1 MFPGEKDYRAERA
14 ALLATMESLTVDEFE
29 HGKTLCTEWAPRD
42 ILAHLLGIDEAVH
55 EYVKAFGN
63 IRKGNERNVAR
74 FAGLTRDELLARA
87 RDWAAKPA
95 FLSLVASYGLHGDL
109 AVHHQDVLRG
119 LGKTRDVPEASSRAI
134 MREGLL
140 FGAKKLRKYRLVP
153 TDFGRAL
160 GRGQVVR
167 GTTEQLG
174 MWLAGRQTVAAELV
188 FGAAET
194 THN

>member
-1 MFPGEKDYRAERA
+1 MFPGEKDYRAERK
-14 ALLATMESLTVDEFE
+14 ALFATMESLTLDEFE

-42 ILAHLLGIDEAVH
+42 ILAHLIGIDDAIP

-63 IRKGNERNVAR
+63 VSKGNEVIVAR
-74 FAGLTRDELLARA
+74 YKPMTAEQLLERG
-87 RDWAAKPA
+87 RDWAEKPA
-95 FLSLVASYGLHGDL
+95 ILSLMGAYGLLGDVS
-109 AVHHQDVLRG
+109 VHHQDVLRG
-119 LGKTRDVPEASSRAI
+119 LGRTREVPEASARAI
-134 MREGLL
+134 LREGLL

-153 TDFGRAL
+153 TDFGRPL

-194 THN
+194 TRI